1 MTSLPPTLGGAACA
15 VLNTADPWAKAHLS
29 RRAAA
34 LWAEGC
40 LALEFPKAPPA
51 RPARPERPQLLLPRD
66 MPKRRAG
73 GTLANRIALLHAV
86 AHIELN
92 AIDLAWDMV
101 ARFGHEDPPR
111 AFFDDWVRVG
121 DDEAR
126 HFLMLSDRL
135 RALGASYGDLPA
147 HDGLWQAAQ
156 ETAHDI
162 KARLAIVPLI
172 LEARGLDVTPA
183 MIERFRKYDD
193 AESAA
198 ALTVI
203 FNDEISHVAAGKRW
217 LDHFCARDG
226 SDPKATFHSLVRRHF
241 RGDVKP
247 PFNDAARN
255 AADFPAAFYAPL
267 AADNP

>member
-1 MTSLPPTLGGAACA
+1 MTSLPATLGGAACA
-15 VLNTADPWAKAHLS
+15 VLRTADPREKAEIS
-29 RRAAA
+29 RRAAEA
-34 LWAEGC
+34 WKEGA
-40 LALEFPKAPPA
+40 LALAFPEMPPE

-92 AIDLAWDMV
+92 AIDLAWDIV
-101 ARFGHEDPPR
+101 ARFSHEDPPR
-111 AFFDDWVRVG
+111 ALFDDWVRVG

-135 RALGASYGDLPA
+135 AALGAAYGDLPA
-147 HDGLWQAAQ
+147 HDGLWQAAV

-183 MIERFRKYDD
+183 MIERFRKYADE
-193 AESAA
+193 ESAA

-217 LDHFCARDG
+217 LDHFCAREG
-226 SDPKATFHSLVRRHF
+226 IDPKDTFQAMVRRHF

-247 PFNDAARN
+247 PFNEPARD

-267 AADNP
+267 AVEIR

>member
-1 MTSLPPTLGGAACA
+1 MTALPSTLGGAACA
-15 VLNTADPWAKAHLS
+15 VLSTADAHDKARLS
-29 RRAAA
+29 REAAA
-34 LWAEGC
+34 AWFAGRLD
-40 LALEFPKAPPA
+40 LAFPDMPPL
-51 RPARPERPQLLLPRD
+51 RPARPERPVLLLPRD

-101 ARFGHEDPPR
+101 ARFAHENPPP

-135 RALGASYGDLPA
+135 AALGAAYGDLPA
-147 HDGLWQAAQ
+147 HDGLWQAAM

-162 KARLAIVPLI
+162 KARLSIVPLI

-183 MIERFRKYDD
+183 MIERFRKYEDE
-193 AESAA
+193 ASAA

-217 LDHFCARDG
+217 LDHFCARD
-226 SDPKATFHSLVRRHF
+226 SVDPRDTFHTLVRRHF
-241 RGDVKP
+241 RGEVKP
-247 PFNDAARN
+247 PFNEPARDAAQ
-255 AADFPAAFYAPL
+255 FPADFYAPL
-267 AADNP
+267 AAGNG